1 MNPGGKNVPK
11 YLTFLRLAWTK
22 ASQKS
27 LKIAAGMFV
36 QGLRLG
42 WEGLGWGAEGGGA
55 GGLWGCWAGLGEL
68 GGFCALLNIP
78 PALLGSGSS
87 KGSPENGD
95 NH

>member
-42 WEGLGWGAEGGGA
+42 WGGFGMGSRGWWCWGPLGLLGWAGGA
-55 GGLWGCWAGLGEL
+55 GRVLCSAEHPTCTF
-68 GGFCALLNIP
+68 GFWILQGIP
-78 PALLGSGSS
+78 
-87 KGSPENGD
+87 
-95 NH
+95 